1 MNGGRVVP
9 RIAAWNTYTDIAA
22 NLRKLKMTNFRR
34 QTRRERREEVIL
46 MIIALTV
53 PLVAV
58 PAMLGI

>member
-1 MNGGRVVP
+1 
-9 RIAAWNTYTDIAA
+9 
-22 NLRKLKMTNFRR
+22 MTNFRR

>member
-1 MNGGRVVP
+1 
-9 RIAAWNTYTDIAA
+9 
-22 NLRKLKMTNFRR
+22 MTNFRR

-46 MIIALTV
+46 MITALIV